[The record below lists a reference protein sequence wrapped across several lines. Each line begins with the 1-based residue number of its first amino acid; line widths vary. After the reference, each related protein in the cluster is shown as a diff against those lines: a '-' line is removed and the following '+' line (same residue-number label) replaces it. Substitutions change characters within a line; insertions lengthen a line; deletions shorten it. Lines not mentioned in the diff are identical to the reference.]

1 MKISASVIRQARE
14 LWDYMSSPNS
24 IFRADAIVVCCSYD
38 LRVCDHACRLL
49 EAGYAETLVL
59 SGDRGN
65 WTRELWDR
73 PEALIYRDRALKK
86 GIDPKRIITEEKAR
100 NLGENIGL
108 SRKLLPEAR
117 RIILVSKPNTLL
129 RLRLTCERG
138 WPGVESRC
146 SAPPLR
152 FPEDAS
158 PVIGLPGLIHEM
170 VGDIQRIQ
178 EYPAKGFQSPHD
190 LPPEILRAYRTLR
203 DYGFDHH
210 TF

>member
-1 MKISASVIRQARE
+1 MISQIDMRQAKK
-14 LWDYMSSPNS
+14 LWDYLSSENS
-24 IFRADAIVVCCSYD
+24 SFRADAVVVCCSYD

-49 EAGYAETLVL
+49 EEGCANRLVL

-73 PEALIYRDRALKK
+73 PEALVYRDRALQRGVGPEK
-86 GIDPKRIITEEKAR
+86 IITEERAR
-100 NLGENIGL
+100 NLGENISF
-108 SRKLLPEAR
+108 SRDLLPEAR

-129 RLRLTCERG
+129 RLRLTCELG
-138 WPGVESRC
+138 WPGVEFRC
-146 SAPPLR
+146 SAPALR

-178 EYPAKGFQSPHD
+178 EYPALGFQSPHT
-190 LPPEILRAYRTLR
+190 LPPEILRAYGRLK
-203 DYGFDHH
+203 DSGFDHH
-210 TF
+210 MF